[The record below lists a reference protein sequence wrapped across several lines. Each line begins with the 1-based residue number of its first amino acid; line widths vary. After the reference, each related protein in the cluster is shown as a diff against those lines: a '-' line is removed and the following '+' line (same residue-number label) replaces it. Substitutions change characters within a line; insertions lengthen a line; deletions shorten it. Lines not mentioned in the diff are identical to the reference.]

1 MHTAQTQE
9 SSATNDIGRHPR
21 KEWSKREKEKR
32 HVIPDPV
39 PRRYAERLKA
49 VSPRRR
55 RSASAAAP
63 SRTWPRR
70 TSKTRRWRPASP
82 CIGPHDPRHG
92 TPWKARR
99 RRSPKKSGASGA
111 FLLLDCLTLWL
122 SRLLLAEP
130 SADGE
135 DPAAWN
141 AAERRILDLLEH
153 LLDAPARSAHFLVV
167 SNEVGHAPIP
177 PYRLGRRFVDLQG
190 RANQVAA
197 ARADAVAFVVAGIPQ
212 WIKGTPPDMP
222 DL

>member
-1 MHTAQTQE
+1 MSSLTLFLGGMRSGKSRLAQT
-9 SSATNDIGRHPR
+9 T
-21 KEWSKREKEKR
+21 
-32 HVIPDPV
+32 
-39 PRRYAERLKA
+39 AERLGGGTVTYVATADVKDA
-49 VSPRRR
+49 EM
-55 RSASAAAP
+55 AARIALHRAARP
-63 SRTWPRR
+63 ETWH
-70 TSKTRRWRPASP
+70 TLE
-82 CIGPHDPRHG
+82 G
-92 TPWKARR
+92 TPEKIPEKIRGIR
-99 RRSPKKSGASGA
+99 GI
-111 FLLLDCLTLWL
+111 LLLDCLTLWL

-135 DPAAWN
+135 DLVAWN
-141 AAERRILDLLEH
+141 AAEKRILDLLEH

-212 WIKGTPPDMP
+212 WLKGTPPDMP